1 MPVPP
6 PLQPTMQASAMVS
19 DYGGTKGG
27 QALMSRESE
36 FYRDNLEQVLQF
48 SKGRQMLNIKE
59 TMEFT
64 GIKSYATIGK
74 LFPFVGGYISAAT
87 LARCMARKEDA

>member
-1 MPVPP
+1 
-6 PLQPTMQASAMVS
+6 
-19 DYGGTKGG
+19 
-27 QALMSRESE
+27 MSRESE
-36 FYRDNLEQVLQF
+36 FYRDNLEQVLEF
-48 SKGRQMLNIKE
+48 SKGHQMLNIKE

-87 LARCMARKEDA
+87 LARCMARKEDKS